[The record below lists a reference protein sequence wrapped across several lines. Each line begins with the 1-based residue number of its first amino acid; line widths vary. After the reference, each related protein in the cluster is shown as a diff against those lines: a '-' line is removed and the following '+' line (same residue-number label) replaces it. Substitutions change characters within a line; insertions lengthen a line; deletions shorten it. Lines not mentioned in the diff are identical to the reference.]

1 MKRYSLWFCILLV
14 LSFALTA
21 CNSTEVDGDIKS
33 GPKMEVSMD
42 DDLWLKIERPHLG
55 EVVHTSQI
63 ELHGHASI
71 DTEIFINGVNL
82 NLENSQDFTTML
94 NLIDGE
100 NLFEITAKSLEGDK
114 VSLKLTIYYEP

>member
-1 MKRYSLWFCILLV
+1 MKRCSLWLCILLV
-14 LSFALTA
+14 LSFALASCKPTG
-21 CNSTEVDGDIKS
+21 TDGDIKS
-33 GPKMEVSMD
+33 GPKMEVSMG
-42 DDLWLKIERPHLG
+42 DDLWLKIERPQLG

-100 NLFEITAKSLEGDK
+100 NLFEITAKCVEGDK
-114 VSLKLTIYYEP
+114 VSLKLTVYYEP